1 MAVQK
6 LFDKETRKTQRKQ
19 KKVSQSDYHT
29 KPSGSVLESFQV
41 SASQGLSKTEAQ
53 TRLKEHGP
61 NKLPIQKPP
70 GLAIIFLHQF
80 KSPLIYILLVAGGL
94 ALIIGDVNDAVFIFA
109 VVLLNAVLG
118 TTQEWRAEKSA
129 SALQEMMQD
138 TATVRRDGERQEIS
152 FEEVVPG
159 DIVLLESGKRIP
171 ADLRLLEVSNLAVD
185 ESLLTGESLAIEKQA
200 APLPKADIPIGDRLN
215 MGFAGSIVSKG
226 RGVGMVVATGKETE
240 MGQIAQT
247 VSEASTAKT
256 PLLQRMEEF
265 TKRIGIIVLG
275 GATALAIIVISYGTD
290 PMDAMFMAIALTV
303 AAIPEGLPV
312 AMTVALSIASQ
323 RMAKRKVIVRKLAA
337 VEGLGSCTYIVSDKT
352 GTLTVNKQTVRLVA
366 LPDETRYNVAGE
378 GYQGEGAISAPGQKD
393 PVRPGDRPNL
403 ERLIRAGVLCNEAT
417 LTHEGQQW
425 KHQGD
430 AVDVA
435 LLALAYKLGLIPHQ
449 IQSDVE
455 IVGDIPYESERRYAA
470 VYYRDSEKNTKIA
483 VKGAAE
489 TLLPYC
495 QTMQHGSE
503 TLPIDKEA
511 VEQQSEKLSQE
522 GFRVLALA
530 EGLLPQDSHSTQKL
544 DETTI
549 PPLTLLGFTCMIDPI
564 RPEAIPAVLRCR
576 EAGIQVAMVTGD
588 HPATAFAIAQQLQ
601 MVDDPNDLVTGQ
613 ELSSLQSE
621 NEQDLQEKVLNTHV
635 FARVTPIQK
644 LEIVDLLLKAGHFV
658 AVTGD
663 GVNDAPALRRANIG
677 IAMGTG
683 TDVAKETASIIIS
696 DDNFATIEAG
706 VEEGRHAYSNIR
718 KVIFFLIAHGT
729 ALIVLFVLAI
739 FLNLPLPFLAT
750 QVLWANLVTCGIQD
764 IGLAFEKGEP
774 GVMSR
779 PPRQPTETIF
789 NRQMVQQTAV
799 AGLTMGLIAFAVW
812 YWMGEQ
818 QWDLTTS
825 RNLLLM
831 LFVLMQ
837 AVNVFSAR
845 SESRSAFQ
853 VPIRNNYFLITGILL
868 AHGIHLGAMHL
879 PWLQR
884 VLYISPITFNEWLV
898 LLGLALPVLAAM
910 EIFKVFK
917 RKKMDPAHHNSDV

>member
-6 LFDKETRKTQRKQ
+6 LFGKETRKT
-19 KKVSQSDYHT
+19 KKTSRSASQAAYHT
-29 KPSGSVLESFQV
+29 QPGANVLESFRV
-41 SASQGLSKTEAQ
+41 SAPQGLSRDEAQ
-53 TRLKEHGP
+53 ARLKEHGP
-61 NKLPIQKPP
+61 NKLPIQPP
-70 GLAIIFLHQF
+70 PTLAIIFLHQF
-80 KSPLIYILLVAGGL
+80 KSPLIYILLIAGGL
-94 ALIIGDVNDAVFIFA
+94 AVLIGDVNDAVFIFA
-109 VVLLNAVLG
+109 VVLLNAFLG

-138 TATVRRDGERQEIS
+138 TATVRRNGARQEIP

-171 ADLRLLEVSNLAVD
+171 ADLRLLEVRNLSVD
-185 ESLLTGESLAIEKQA
+185 ESLLTGESLPIEKEA
-200 APLPKADIPIGDRLN
+200 SPLEEEHLPLGDRIN
-215 MGFAGSIVSKG
+215 MAFGGSIAAKG
-226 RGVGMVVATGKETE
+226 RGVGLAVATGRETE
-240 MGQIAQT
+240 VGQIAQT
-247 VSEASTAKT
+247 VSESATAKT
-256 PLLQRMEEF
+256 PLLQRMEDF
-265 TKRIGIIVLG
+265 TKRIGILVLG

-352 GTLTVNKQTVRLVA
+352 GTLTVNKQTVRQVV
-366 LPDETRYNVAGE
+366 LPNQTRYHVTGE
-378 GYQGEGAISAPGQKD
+378 GYQGEGAISASGQESKLSPTD
-393 PVRPGDRPNL
+393 APDL
-403 ERLIRAGVLCNEAT
+403 ERLVLAGVLCNEAS
-417 LTHEGQQW
+417 LTQEEQRW
-425 KHQGD
+425 KHEGD

-435 LLALAYKLGLIPHQ
+435 LLALAYKLGLVPDEVKSHY
-449 IQSDVE
+449 E
-455 IVGDIPYESERRYAA
+455 MVGDIPYESERRYAA
-470 VYYRDSEKNTKIA
+470 VYYREGGGSINIA
-483 VKGAAE
+483 VKGAVE
-489 TLLPYC
+489 TVLPFC
-495 QTMQHGSE
+495 DTMQVDQQKQTIEKNSLE
-503 TLPIDKEA
+503 
-511 VEQQSEKLSQE
+511 EQAQKLSQE

-530 EGLLPQDSHSTQKL
+530 TGQVNADVATKKL
-544 DETTI
+544 DESTI
-549 PPLTLLGFTCMIDPI
+549 PPLTLLGFTCMIDPV
-564 RPEAIPAVLRCR
+564 RPEALPAVQRCR

-588 HPATAFAIAQQLQ
+588 HPATAFAIAQQLS
-601 MVDDPNDLVTGQ
+601 MVDDPEDLVTGQ
-613 ELSSLQSE
+613 ELETLRAE
-621 NEQDLQEKVLNTHV
+621 NQQAFKEKVLNTHV

-644 LEIVDLLLKAGHFV
+644 LEIVEVLLKDGQFV

-663 GVNDAPALRRANIG
+663 GVNDAPALRRSNIG
-677 IAMGTG
+677 VAMGTG
-683 TDVAKETASIIIS
+683 TDVAKEASSIIIS

-706 VEEGRHAYSNIR
+706 VEEGRFAYSNIR
-718 KVIFFLIAHGT
+718 KVIFFLIAHGA

-764 IGLAFEKGEP
+764 IGLAFEKGEA
-774 GVMSR
+774 GVMKN
-779 PPRQPTETIF
+779 PPRKPTETIF

-799 AGLTMGLIAFAVW
+799 AGLTMGLIAFCVW
-812 YWMGEQ
+812 YWMGAQ
-818 QWDLTTS
+818 QWGLETS

-845 SESRSAFQ
+845 SERRSAFQ
-853 VPIRNNYFLITGILL
+853 VPIRNNYFLVSGVIL

-884 VLYISPITFNEWLV
+884 VLYISPITFNQWLM

-917 RKKMDPAHHNSDV
+917 RRSILPGQHTRKV